1 MAFIF
6 FLTFTI
12 GDMLKDYLV
21 EGIDF
26 ASNNLAIIL
35 NNLNVNEVI
44 SSLLIDGAIAGIG
57 ADITFRPNIFIL
69 FLALAVLED
78 SGYMSR
84 VAYVM
89 DSVMGKIGLSGRAFI
104 PLLLGF
110 GCSVPAIMALRALE
124 DPRDRLR
131 TILVTPFMSCSARL
145 PIYILFSG
153 MFFPDYAMFVA
164 FSMYVL
170 GIIVAIVVAKIFIEQ
185 IKKIINKMYY

>member
-1 MAFIF
+1 MGRADIFSNHAFIF

-12 GDMLKDYLV
+12 GDIFKEYLV

-26 ASNNLAIIL
+26 VSTNLTMLLDSIHASP
-35 NNLNVNEVI
+35 VI
-44 SSLLIDGAIAGIG
+44 SSLLIDGAIAGVGGIL
-57 ADITFRPNIFIL
+57 AFLPNIFIL

-84 VAYVM
+84 VAFVM
-89 DSVMGKIGLSGRAFI
+89 DGIMGKVGLSGRAFI

-110 GCSVPAIMALRALE
+110 GCSVPAIMASRALE
-124 DPRDRLR
+124 DPRDRLK

-153 MFFPDYAMFVA
+153 MFFPDNAMLAA
-164 FSMYVL
+164 FSMYIL
-170 GIIVAIVVAKIFIEQ
+170 GIVVAIVMARIFL
-185 IKKIINKMYY
+185 